1 MLYGDRGYCIA
12 HGARSRTKEALGRP
26 SRSGGRDEH
35 TKEEDSGVPERLGA
49 NGAGRGVSAVRAR
62 RLRRAT

>member
-1 MLYGDRGYCIA
+1 MLYGDRSYCIA
-12 HGARSRTKEALGRP
+12 HARSRTKEALGRA
-26 SRSGGRDEH
+26 SSSGGRDEH

-49 NGAGRGVSAVRAR
+49 NGARRGVPAIRAR